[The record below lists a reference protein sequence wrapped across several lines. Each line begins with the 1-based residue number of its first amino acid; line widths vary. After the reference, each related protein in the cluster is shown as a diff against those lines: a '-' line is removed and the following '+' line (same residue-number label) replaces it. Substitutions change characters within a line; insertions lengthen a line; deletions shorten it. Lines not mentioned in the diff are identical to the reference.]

1 MAVNPQYVYP
11 NRPMHFKGATE
22 DLGIGLTVQELPPDP
37 HDWGL
42 TDKRIYFSDV
52 RTIDLTGFLTEE
64 KEVEL
69 FEFSNGLKLFFQIK
83 PPDENNNVTARMVFK
98 YNGVED
104 TNIGWRAWQLRGL
117 TSLPL
122 NSFFDLSNCKF
133 YASVLY
139 HEPTEGVTL
148 AYGIYFNVMIPGD
161 QVREVPF
168 GTICEADLHQVY
180 TGNTA
185 WLANDILWAP
195 SSTSHPPYP
204 DHYRTGI
211 GTWDWPGSLPGMS
224 FWFEDLES
232 FNTYMKTAGKGT
244 NGKDIYDNDE
254 DPAGTD
260 DPSHPGGGGGNYD
273 PSSDPIDFPAL
284 PTGGALECGAVKAHR
299 VSKQTLEAIMQKL
312 WDNSIFNIQNMW
324 QKSISDPMDAIVSLH
339 ALPFSPT
346 VGTADEIWIGN
357 FDTNLTSPPVTSQY
371 IEVDCGS
378 LNVKEFW
385 GSALDYSPYTRAE
398 IYLPF
403 IGVKDVAVED
413 VMNSTVQIKY
423 HVDVLTGD
431 CIAFIKCGQS
441 VLYHFTGNCRMTI
454 PLSSYTTDALQTTI
468 GETGKMITSGA
479 IGAAVGGGAGAM
491 AGVTISS
498 AANVAASK
506 IRLNKGSDVSGSLSV
521 MDDFTP
527 YFIFHR
533 PIQSLAKNYNKFKGY
548 PSNITATLGS
558 VSGYTE
564 VEHIHLQNIPNAT
577 SEEMDEIVSLL
588 KAGVI
593 L

>member
-1 MAVNPQYVYP
+1 MALNPEYLYP
-11 NRPMHFKGATE
+11 NRPMHFKGVNDT
-22 DLGIGLTVQELPPDP
+22 LGIGLAVTDMPPNP
-37 HDWGL
+37 NGWGG
-42 TDKRIYFSDV
+42 TDTKVTFTDV
-52 RTIDLTGFLTEE
+52 RTVDLSGFPDTSVD
-64 KEVEL
+64 VEL
-69 FEFSNGLKLFFQIK
+69 FEFINGLKLKFTTKI
-83 PPDENNNVTARMVFK
+83 ENNIIWGKFYLE
-98 YNGVED
+98 YNNTESSWGLG
-104 TNIGWRAWQLRGL
+104 GWTPRKMDQ
-117 TSLPL
+117 LPL
-122 NSFFDLSNCKF
+122 DLWGDLTDCKF
-133 YASVLY
+133 YAATQYLQPVD
-139 HEPTEGVTL
+139 
-148 AYGIYFNVMIPGD
+148 GITPAIAVYFDVMIPGKRTRQD
-161 QVREVPF
+161 PYA
-168 GTICEADLHQVY
+168 IISEADLHQVNP
-180 TGNTA
+180 GNSA
-185 WLANDILWAP
+185 WIATDICWCESLLPIAP
-195 SSTSHPPYP
+195 P
-204 DHYRTGI
+204 DHFRTGI
-211 GTWDWPGSLPGMS
+211 GTWFNPNGVPGSQTLIT
-224 FWFEDLES
+224 DLDA
-232 FNTYMKTAGKGT
+232 FNTFMKTAGRGT

-273 PSSDPIDFPAL
+273 PSSDPIDFPDL

-299 VSKQTLEAIMQKL
+299 VSKLTLEAIMQKL
-312 WDNSIFNIQNMW
+312 WDNSLFNIQNMW

-339 ALPFSPT
+339 ALPISPA

-357 FDTNLTSPPVTSQY
+357 FDTDLTSPPVTSQY
-371 IEVDCGS
+371 LEVDCGS

-403 IGVKDVAVED
+403 IGVKDVAIED
-413 VMNSTVQIKY
+413 VMNSTVHIKY

-468 GETGKMITSGA
+468 GETGKMLTAGA

-498 AANVAASK
+498 AANVASSK

-577 SEEMDEIVSLL
+577 SEEMEEIVSLL
-588 KAGVI
+588 KTGV
-593 L
+593 LL